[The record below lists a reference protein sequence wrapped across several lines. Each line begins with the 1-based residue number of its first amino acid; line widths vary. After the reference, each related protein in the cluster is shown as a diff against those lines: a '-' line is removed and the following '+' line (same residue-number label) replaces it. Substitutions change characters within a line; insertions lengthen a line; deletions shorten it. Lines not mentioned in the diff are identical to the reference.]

1 MKVAIITD
9 QHFGARGDAIHF
21 LDYYEK
27 FYRETFFRVID
38 ENNINTVLILG
49 DTFDRRK
56 YINFYSFHRAKSMFF
71 DELHKRKIKVHMLVG
86 NHDTYYKN
94 TNEVNSPELLL
105 EEYDNI
111 NVIDSPRT
119 INVDSIDI
127 CMMPWICTEN
137 YTQSMQEIKDTSAT
151 ICMGHFEIQGFT
163 MHRGAVCTDG
173 LEPSMFDKFDLVF
186 SGHYH
191 HRSSNGSIHYLGN
204 PYELTW
210 MDYGDPR
217 GFHLFDLKTK
227 ELEFIE
233 NPNRMFHRIV
243 YDDKQESLQ
252 TLTSKDLSAYKGTY
266 EESLQTI
273 ASKDLSAYKGTYV
286 KVVVV
291 NKTNPYMFDVFINN
305 LYKVNPVDIAIV
317 EDFADIEE
325 SEDDVVN
332 ETEDTTTIL
341 NKYVDNLTTDLN
353 KDKLKVLLK
362 ELYVE
367 ALNQEV

>member
-71 DELHKRKIKVHMLVG
+71 DELHKRKINVHMLVG

-119 INVDSIDI
+119 INVDSVDI
-127 CMMPWICTEN
+127 CMMPWICAEN
-137 YTQSMQEIKDTSAT
+137 YTQSMQEVKDTIAT

-173 LEPSMFDKFDLVF
+173 LEPSIFDKFDLVF

-191 HRSSNGSIHYLGN
+191 HRSNNGSIHYLGN

-227 ELEFIE
+227 DLEFIE

-243 YDDKQESLQ
+243 YDDKVESLQ
-252 TLTSKDLSAYKGTY
+252 SITQKDLSIYGGK
-266 EESLQTI
+266 
-273 ASKDLSAYKGTYV
+273 YV

-305 LYKVNPVDIAIV
+305 LYKVNPVDIAIA
-317 EDFADIEE
+317 EDFTELEETEEDI
-325 SEDDVVN
+325 VN

>member
-9 QHFGARGDAIHF
+9 QHFGARGDSIHF

-27 FYRETFFRVID
+27 FYKETFFKVID
-38 ENNINTVLILG
+38 DNNINTVLILG

-56 YINFYSFHRAKSMFF
+56 FINFYSFHRAKSMFF
-71 DELHKRKIKVHMLVG
+71 DELYSRKIKVYMLVG

-111 NVIDSPRT
+111 KVINTPQT
-119 INVDSIDI
+119 INVDSTDI
-127 CMMPWICTEN
+127 CMIPWICADN
-137 YTQSMQEIKDTSAT
+137 YRHALQEMKLTNAK
-151 ICMGHFEIQGFT
+151 ICMGHFEILGFT

-173 LEPSMFDKFDLVF
+173 LDSSLFKEFDIVF

-191 HRSSNGSIHYLGN
+191 HRSNNGHIHYLGN
-204 PYELTW
+204 PYELNW
-210 MDYGDPR
+210 MDYNDPR
-217 GFHLFDLKTK
+217 GFHLFDLETRG
-227 ELEFIE
+227 LEFIE

-243 YDDKQESLQ
+243 YDDKVESLQ
-252 TLTSKDLSAYKGTY
+252 SITQKDLSIYSGK
-266 EESLQTI
+266 
-273 ASKDLSAYKGTYV
+273 YV

-305 LYKVNPVDIAIV
+305 LYKVNPVDIAIA
-317 EDFADIEE
+317 EDFTDIEE
-325 SEDDVVN
+325 SEEDIVN

-353 KDKLKVLLK
+353 KDKLKVLLR